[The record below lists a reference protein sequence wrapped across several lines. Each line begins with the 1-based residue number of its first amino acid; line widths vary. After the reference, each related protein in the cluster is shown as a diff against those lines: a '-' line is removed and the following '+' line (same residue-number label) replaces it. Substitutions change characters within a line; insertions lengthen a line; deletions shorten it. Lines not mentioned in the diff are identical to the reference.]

1 MTQLG
6 PSVCKL
12 DDRAKSSPLFPL
24 LLHAMDGDALFPPL
38 IIALYNLEKW
48 TPVLQQPCSE
58 YLSLL
63 FNSRSGH
70 FSSQIISPAKESQSR
85 GIYRRN
91 SGGHD
96 RRFLFLRPFSIWQ
109 SLRPTHALC
118 CRVGRPLSWLTPAF
132 CPRGSLQP
140 GLLTEGPHWVSVYS
154 VLLPQPPWL
163 SAFGRLD
170 GM

>member
-1 MTQLG
+1 MLFTQLS

-70 FSSQIISPAKESQSR
+70 FSSQIISPGRVSPSR

-96 RRFLFLRPFSIWQ
+96 RRFLS
-109 SLRPTHALC
+109 
-118 CRVGRPLSWLTPAF
+118 F
-132 CPRGSLQP
+132 CGHFQFGSLYVLRTHCVVESGGRFP
-140 GLLTEGPHWVSVYS
+140 GL
-154 VLLPQPPWL
+154 PQL
-163 SAFGRLD
+163 FALGVAYNQAC
-170 GM
+170 